1 MIYIRQSSG
10 DEGGFEWDAD
20 NVAHI
25 ALHGVRPAD
34 AEQALSNDPITL
46 HYAVTDSGEER
57 WVCAG
62 PTDARRLLVIVWT
75 MRASL
80 VRVVTAYP
88 APGRLRGAYAKA
100 KQFGKASEENDSS
113 VQD

>member
-1 MIYIRQSSG
+1 MIYIRRSPADG
-10 DEGGFEWDAD
+10 GGFEWDAD

-25 ALHGVRPAD
+25 ARHGVQPAD

-57 WVCAG
+57 WVCVG

-88 APGRLRGAYAKA
+88 ASGRLRGVYAKA
-100 KQFGKASEENDSS
+100 KQLGEAGEENDSA

>member
-1 MIYIRQSSG
+1 MIYIRRPPG
-10 DEGGFEWDAD
+10 DDGGFDWDAD

-25 ALHGVRPAD
+25 ARHGVQPAD
-34 AEQALSNDPITL
+34 AEQALSNDPVTL

-57 WVCAG
+57 WVGIG

-75 MRASL
+75 IRASL

-88 APGRLRGAYAKA
+88 ASGRLRGVYAKA
-100 KQFGKASEENDSS
+100 KQFGKAGEADDSS

>member
-1 MIYIRQSSG
+1 MIYIRRPPG

-75 MRASL
+75 MRASR

-88 APGRLRGAYAKA
+88 ASGRLRGAYAKA